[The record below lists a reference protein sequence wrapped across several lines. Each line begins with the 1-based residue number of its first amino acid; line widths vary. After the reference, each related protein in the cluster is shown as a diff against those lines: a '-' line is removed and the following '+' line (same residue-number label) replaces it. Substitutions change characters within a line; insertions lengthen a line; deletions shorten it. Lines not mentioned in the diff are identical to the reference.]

1 MRVPSTGIEAVAAHA
16 QPLWEMNIS
25 ICRAMS
31 IKETEQLCA
40 PITRIGD
47 YPGWG
52 YVMVDYLMIL
62 LLHNIIASA
71 LLEDLVSLTC
81 LLLL

>member
-1 MRVPSTGIEAVAAHA
+1 MHSLFGKAI
-16 QPLWEMNIS
+16 MNIS

-52 YVMVDYLMIL
+52 YVMVDCLMIL
-62 LLHNIIASA
+62 LLHNIIASV

-81 LLLL
+81 LLLLELFAGDLHF